1 MKHTYQIIGATCRS
15 CGQKIKNSL
24 EQLAEVVEAV
34 YDESVQTVTVNMKS
48 HLAIHQLQ
56 KQLTSDYGDKYQL
69 SMVSQTASLET
80 KPISLKTYWP
90 LILVVLYI
98 FFGTLFGMWLVDN
111 FDWDLGMRLFMG
123 LFFLAFAFFKLL
135 DVPGFA
141 MSYISYDIVAN
152 KWLKWGYVYPFVEL
166 ILGLAYLFNWYPL
179 VTNIMTLIIMIIGLI
194 GVTKAVLSK
203 RKIRCA
209 CLGTGFNL
217 PMSTVTIIE
226 DAIMAI
232 MALRMIYDLLAVSWI
247 GLL

>member
-1 MKHTYQIIGATCRS
+1 
-15 CGQKIKNSL
+15 
-24 EQLAEVVEAV
+24 
-34 YDESVQTVTVNMKS
+34 
-48 HLAIHQLQ
+48 
-56 KQLTSDYGDKYQL
+56 
-69 SMVSQTASLET
+69 
-80 KPISLKTYWP
+80 
-90 LILVVLYI
+90 
-98 FFGTLFGMWLVDN
+98 
-111 FDWDLGMRLFMG
+111 
-123 LFFLAFAFFKLL
+123 
-135 DVPGFA
+135 

-179 VTNIMTLIIMIIGLI
+179 VTNIITLIIMIIGLI
-194 GVTKAVLSK
+194 GVTKTVLSK

-232 MALRMIYDLLAVSWI
+232 MALRMIYDLLAVLWI